1 MKYPKAP
8 AKIISPTPYTY
19 ELGLSVR
26 MLKGTK
32 PMDVEVG
39 PSRRIV
45 RLNFEDGRPFDD
57 IEWLPYHRQRIAEVM
72 LKKHNSDSFF
82 DRLRLGLYLTFLRLR
97 FS

>member
-1 MKYPKAP
+1 MQYPKAP
-8 AKIISPTPYTY
+8 AKIVSPTPYTY
-19 ELGLSVR
+19 ELGLRVR

-45 RLNFEDGRPFDD
+45 RLNFEKDRPDL
-57 IEWLPYHRQRIAEVM
+57 EWLPYHRQRIAEVM

-82 DRLRLGLYLTFLRLR
+82 DRLRLGLYLTFLRSR